1 MNKPTTPHPPIEPYA
16 SGFLDVG
23 DGHRLYWERI
33 GTPGAQPAVFLH
45 GGPGAGCSAAHRQL
59 FDPHGYDVLLFDQRG
74 AGRSTPAASLVANTT
89 PHLVADIERLRD
101 EVMGVPRWLVF
112 GGSWGSTLALAYA
125 QAHVE
130 RVDALILRGI
140 FTATQAELDW
150 FYRSGVDQVFPD
162 KWERFIEPIATAERI
177 DLLQAYRQRLQHGD
191 AATQLAAARAWCRF
205 EDEVSTLV
213 FQPEPDA
220 NDDAEADR
228 RNLAVARIE
237 NHYFSNGC
245 FLQDQQLLREAHRLA
260 GIPAVIVHGRYDM
273 PCPAKYAWALHR
285 AWPEAEFHLV
295 EAAGHAYREN
305 GVFERLLQATARFA
319 RKADTTHVVE
329 IPSRIEPA

>member
-1 MNKPTTPHPPIEPYA
+1 MNLPFAHPPIEPHTT
-16 SGFLDVG
+16 GFLDVG
-23 DGHRLYWERI
+23 DGHRLYWERV

-101 EVMGVPRWLVF
+101 GVMDVERWLVF

-125 QAHVE
+125 QAHAE

-150 FYRSGVDQVFPD
+150 FYRCGVDQVFPD
-162 KWERFIEPIATAERI
+162 KWERFIEPIATAERG

-220 NDDAEADR
+220 GDDAEADR

-245 FLQDQQLLREAHRLA
+245 FLQEQQLLREIRRLA

-285 AWPEAEFHLV
+285 AWPEAEFHLI
-295 EAAGHAYREN
+295 EAAGHAYRET

-319 RKADTTHVVE
+319 CNAAKAKGGGNSGAD
-329 IPSRIEPA
+329 

>member
-1 MNKPTTPHPPIEPYA
+1 MNTPTTPHPPIEPYA

-23 DGHRLYWERI
+23 DGHRLYWERV

-45 GGPGAGCSAAHRQL
+45 GGPGAGFSPAHRRL
-59 FDPHGYDVLLFDQRG
+59 FDPQGYDVLFFDQRG
-74 AGRSTPAASLVANTT
+74 AGRSTPAASLDANTT
-89 PHLVADIERLRD
+89 AHLVSDIETLRR
-101 EVMGVPRWLVF
+101 EVMNVPRWLVF

-125 QAHVE
+125 QTHVE

-162 KWERFIEPIATAERI
+162 KWERFIEPIAPAERV

-191 AATQLAAARAWCRF
+191 AATQLDAARAWCRF

-220 NDDAEADR
+220 DDDAEADR

-237 NHYFSNGC
+237 NHYFINGC
-245 FLQDQQLLREAHRLA
+245 FLQDQQLLREARRLA
-260 GIPAVIVHGRYDM
+260 AIPAVIVHGRYDM

-295 EAAGHAYREN
+295 EAAGHAYRET
-305 GVFERLLQATARFA
+305 GVLERLLHATAQFA
-319 RKADTTHVVE
+319 RKATAAEDTGSTG
-329 IPSRIEPA
+329 AD